1 LEVDVKKINIAA
13 AITVLLMAGV
23 SAAEDNSMY
32 IRAAHSFRDVS
43 YRSNVGMSLATV
55 TPGVYLRM
63 TGEVGGILARRT
75 GLDYLYS
82 GALGWMFGE
91 KAAGLAIYGIGGYRQ
106 WSLNT
111 DPGSAPETPYFGAGV
126 KTSQKGAYIAG
137 EAYRYS
143 RGNVWRPYIEIGNG
157 NSRQSIGVYYEK
169 SPDGGNVAGLKYGF
183 VLR

>member
-23 SAAEDNSMY
+23 SAAEDNTMY
-32 IRAAHSFRDVS
+32 LRAAHSFRDVS
-43 YRSNVGMSLATV
+43 NRTNVGMSLATV

-63 TGEVGGILARRT
+63 AGEVGGIPARRT

-91 KAAGLAIYGIGGYRQ
+91 NTAGLAIYGIGGYRQ

-111 DPGSAPETPYFGAGV
+111 EPGSAPETPYFGAGV
-126 KTSQKGAYIAG
+126 KTSQKGAYITA
-137 EAYRYS
+137 EANRYS

-157 NSRQSIGVYYEK
+157 NSRQSVGVYYEK

-183 VLR
+183 ALR